1 MERRR
6 FEVILFDLGSTLL
19 YFDGPWSELVGEMH
33 QQLYLRLKGSG
44 LDFPQEAFMRDF
56 RSQMEVYHARRE
68 TDFREYTTMAI
79 LKKVLEGWGYPAV
92 QDEELEKAIA
102 AMYAVSQR
110 HWQIEEDT
118 IQTLQ
123 ILGGRSYRL
132 GLISN
137 AGDDAD
143 VQMLVDNAGIRSYF
157 DLILTSAGE
166 SIRKPDPYIFRKA
179 LDYWSIKPH
188 QAVMVG
194 DTLNADIL
202 GANNA
207 GMFSIWINRRVD
219 KSRLTQEEKNIKPD
233 ATISSL
239 GELPPLL
246 EKLEW

>member
-6 FEVILFDLGSTLL
+6 FEAVFFDLGNTLV
-19 YFDGPWSELVGEMH
+19 YFDGPWSELVIEMY
-33 QQLYLRLKGSG
+33 QQLYLSLIDSG
-44 LDFPQEAFMRDF
+44 LDLPQQAFTQDF

-68 TDFREYTTMAI
+68 TDFREYTTLAI
-79 LKKVLEGWGYPAV
+79 LKKVLEGWGYPAE
-92 QDEELEKAIA
+92 QDEELKSAIA

-118 IQTLQ
+118 LQTLQ
-123 ILGGRSYRL
+123 ILGSRGYHL
-132 GLISN
+132 GIISN

-143 VQMLVDNAGIRSYF
+143 VQMLIDNAGIRSYF

-179 LDYWSIKPH
+179 LDHWSVKPH

-202 GANNA
+202 GANNT
-207 GMFSIWINRRVD
+207 GLFSIWINRRVD
-219 KSRLTQEEKNIKPD
+219 IASLSQKEKSIQPD
-233 ATISSL
+233 AIISSL
-239 GELPPLL
+239 DELPPLL

>member
-1 MERRR
+1 MDRRR
-6 FEVILFDLGSTLL
+6 FEVVLFDLGNTLL
-19 YFDGPWSELVGEMH
+19 YFDGPWSELVIEMH
-33 QQLYLRLKGSG
+33 QQLYLSLKGSG
-44 LDFPQEAFMRDF
+44 LDLPQQSFERDF
-56 RSQMEVYHARRE
+56 HNQMEVYHARRE
-68 TDFREYTTMAI
+68 TDYREYTTRAI
-79 LKKVLEGWGYPAV
+79 LHKVLEGWGYPSI
-92 QDEELEKAIA
+92 EETEIDKAIA

-123 ILGGRSYRL
+123 ILMDRGYRL

-143 VQMLVDNAGIRSYF
+143 VQMLIDNAGIRSNF
-157 DLILTSAGE
+157 DLIITSAGE
-166 SIRKPDPYIFRKA
+166 GIRKPDPHIFRTA
-179 LDYWSIKPH
+179 LDYWSIKPL

-207 GMFSIWINRRVD
+207 GLFSIWINRRVGT
-219 KSRLTQEEKNIKPD
+219 STISQEDKNIQPD
-233 ATISSL
+233 ATISAL